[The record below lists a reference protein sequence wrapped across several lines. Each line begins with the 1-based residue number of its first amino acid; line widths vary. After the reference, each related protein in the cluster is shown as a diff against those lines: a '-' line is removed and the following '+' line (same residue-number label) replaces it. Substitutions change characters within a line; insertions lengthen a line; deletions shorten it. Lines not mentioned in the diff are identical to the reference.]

1 MQKIVPFLW
10 FDGYGEEAVAFYTSV
25 FKDAIT
31 VHINRYGAGG
41 PMPAGTMTS
50 ATFRLF
56 GQEFYALNGG
66 PYFQFSPAVSF
77 FIKCDNQAEV
87 DYYWERLTDGGVPQ
101 PCGWLKD
108 RFGLSWQV
116 IPNRLGEL
124 LGDTD
129 PRRAQRAMAAMMGMQ
144 KIDVA
149 QLEAAADG
157 E

>member
-10 FDGYGEEAVAFYTSV
+10 FDGNGEEAVAFYTSV
-25 FKDAIT
+25 FKDAMT
-31 VHINRYGAGG
+31 VHISRYGAGG
-41 PMPAGTMTS
+41 PMPAGTMMS

-77 FIKCDNQAEV
+77 FINCEDQAEV

-108 RFGLSWQV
+108 RYGLSWQV

-124 LGDTD
+124 LRDKD
-129 PRRAQRAMAAMMGMQ
+129 PMRAQRAMAAMMRMQ

-149 QLEAAADG
+149 LLDAAADSM
-157 E
+157 